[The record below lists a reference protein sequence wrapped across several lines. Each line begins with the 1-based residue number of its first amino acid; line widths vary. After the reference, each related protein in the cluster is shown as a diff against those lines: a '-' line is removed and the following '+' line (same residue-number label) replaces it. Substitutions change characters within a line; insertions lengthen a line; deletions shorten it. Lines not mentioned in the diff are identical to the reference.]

1 MKLIPSPQLSNAQV
15 TYARQGDTLTINGE
29 AIDLS
34 GEWAVLEPDN
44 EGEPLHSSG
53 FLLAGQRI
61 DGEITLTVLAPHGL
75 DAPEHVRFP
84 AARTLASGRSV
95 TYSGGDN
102 A

>member
-1 MKLIPSPQLSNAQV
+1 MKLILSPQLNSASV

-44 EGEPLHSSG
+44 NGEPLHAPG

-61 DGEITLTVLAPHGL
+61 DGEITLTVLAPHGI

-84 AARTLASGRSV
+84 PAITIGSGQSV
-95 TYSGGDN
+95 IFSGGSD